1 MVDWMT
7 PEIYR
12 DGLPDKT
19 KERKMST
26 FGEQLRSE
34 RESRGIAL
42 AAITDETKI
51 SSRYLRDLET
61 ENFDDLPGGVINKG
75 IVRSYARVVGLDSE
89 AWVDRFMSAYQSS
102 GQLKDDDASWIAFA
116 ENVQKNRPLA
126 DRPAVRLKVTGLA
139 VLVVILATLGWLVW
153 NFMA

>member
-1 MVDWMT
+1 MT

-12 DGLPDKT
+12 DGLPDRT
-19 KERKMST
+19 KDRKMSK
-26 FGEQLRSE
+26 FGEELRRE

-51 SSRYLRDLET
+51 SSRHLAALES
-61 ENFDDLPGGVINKG
+61 EKFDDLPGGVINKG
-75 IVRSYARVVGLDSE
+75 IVRGYARVVGLDSE

-116 ENVQKNRPLA
+116 ENVGKSRPLA
-126 DRPAVRLKVTGLA
+126 DRPEVRLKVTGLA
-139 VLVVILATLGWLVW
+139 VLVVVLATLGWLVW
-153 NFMA
+153 NFVA